1 MKAPTGDITLASGS
15 GAVPRL
21 EELDE
26 RSRDVFRRVVDHYL
40 TSGEPLG
47 SRNLSRDLAQNGAT
61 GALSPA
67 TIRNVM
73 SDLEALGLV
82 FAPHISAGRLP
93 TELGLRFFVDA
104 FMEVGSIP
112 PEARASLDASLG
124 PDRQQ
129 GSVEDALTETS
140 NLLSGLTS
148 GAGLVLASKSDTRL
162 KHIEFIRLE
171 PTKGLVVL
179 VGEDSQVENRLIDL
193 PEGLPASALTEA
205 ANFLNAH
212 LRGKTLSEARMA
224 LAEREKAVSEE
235 LDRLTRQL
243 VDAGIASWAGAEEGR
258 PRQLIVRGRAN
269 LLGDVA
275 AGEDLERIRLLFED
289 LDSKKELTKL
299 LSAAEAAEGVR
310 IFIGSENKLF
320 SLSGSSLV
328 VAPYHDDA
336 GTIVGAVGVIGPTR
350 LNYQRIVP
358 VVDYTASLV
367 SRLVSPTRTPG
378 SGTGT

>member
-1 MKAPTGDITLASGS
+1 MTGPA
-15 GAVPRL
+15 PRL
-21 EELDE
+21 DDLDE
-26 RSRDVFRRVVDHYL
+26 RSRDIFRRVVDHYL
-40 TSGEPLG
+40 TLGEPLG
-47 SRNLSRDLAQNGAT
+47 SRTLSRDLTKSNAMPT
-61 GALSPA
+61 LSPA

-82 FAPHISAGRLP
+82 FAPHVSAGRLP

-104 FMEVGSIP
+104 FMEVGAIP
-112 PEARASLDASLG
+112 PEARAALDDNIG
-124 PDRQQ
+124 TGRPK

-140 NLLSGLTS
+140 SLLSGLTA

-179 VGEDSQVENRLIDL
+179 VGEDGNIENRLIDL

-212 LRGKTLSEARMA
+212 LRGKTLGEAQRA
-224 LAEREKAVSEE
+224 LAERERAVAAE
-235 LDRLTRQL
+235 LDKLTRQV
-243 VDAGIASWAGAEEGR
+243 VDAGIASWAGAEEGK
-258 PRQLIVRGRAN
+258 PRQLIIRGRAN
-269 LLGDVA
+269 LLEDVSA
-275 AGEDLERIRLLFED
+275 VEDLERIRLLFED
-289 LDSKKELTKL
+289 LDSKKELARL
-299 LSAAEAAEGVR
+299 LSAAETADGVR

-320 SLSGSSLV
+320 SLSGSSMI
-328 VAPYHDDA
+328 VAPYHDEA

-367 SRLVSPTRTPG
+367 SKLVSPGR
-378 SGTGT
+378 S

>member
-1 MKAPTGDITLASGS
+1 MKAPSGDLRPALGS
-15 GAVPRL
+15 DTVPQL
-21 EELDE
+21 NELDE

-82 FAPHISAGRLP
+82 FAPHVSAGRLP

-104 FMEVGSIP
+104 FMEVGAIP

-124 PDRQQ
+124 PNRQQ
-129 GSVEDALTETS
+129 GTVEDALTETS
-140 NLLSGLTS
+140 NVLSGLTH

-171 PTKGLVVL
+171 PTKGLEVL

-212 LRGKTLSEARMA
+212 LRGKTLSEAQAA
-224 LAEREKAVSEE
+224 LVEREKAVSEE

-243 VDAGIASWAGAEEGR
+243 VDAGIASWAGVEEGR
-258 PRQLIVRGRAN
+258 PRQLIVRGRAD
-269 LLGDVA
+269 LLEDVSA
-275 AGEDLERIRLLFED
+275 QEDLERIRLLFED
-289 LDSKKELTKL
+289 LDSKKELTRL
-299 LSAAEAAEGVR
+299 LSAAESAEGVR

-367 SRLVSPTRTPG
+367 SRLVSPGR
-378 SGTGT
+378 

>member
-1 MKAPTGDITLASGS
+1 MNTPK
-15 GAVPRL
+15 PRL
-21 EELDE
+21 DDLDT
-26 RSRDVFRRVVDHYL
+26 RSRDIFRRVVDHYL
-40 TSGEPLG
+40 TQGEPLG
-47 SRNLSRDLAQNGAT
+47 SRTLSRDLRRSNSMP
-61 GALSPA
+61 ALSPA

-82 FAPHISAGRLP
+82 FAPHVSAGRLP

-104 FMEVGSIP
+104 FMEVGAIP
-112 PEARASLDASLG
+112 PEARAALDDSLG
-124 PDRQQ
+124 PTRKQ

-140 NLLSGLTS
+140 SLLSGLTS

-171 PTKGLVVL
+171 PTRGLVVL
-179 VGEDSQVENRLIDL
+179 VGEDGNIENRLIEL
-193 PEGLPASALTEA
+193 PDGLPASALTEA

-212 LRGKTLSEARMA
+212 LRGKTLGEARNA
-224 LAEREKAVSEE
+224 LAEREKALAAE
-235 LDRLTRQL
+235 LDRLTRQV

-269 LLGDVA
+269 LLEDISA
-275 AGEDLERIRLLFED
+275 LEDLERIRLLFED
-289 LDSKKELTKL
+289 LDSKKELTRL
-299 LSAAEAAEGVR
+299 LSATETAEGVR

-320 SLSGSSLV
+320 SLSGSSMI
-328 VAPYHDDA
+328 VAPYHDES

-358 VVDYTASLV
+358 VVDYTAGLV
-367 SRLVSPTRTPG
+367 SKLVSMGRQP
-378 SGTGT
+378 

>member
-1 MKAPTGDITLASGS
+1 MKPSA
-15 GAVPRL
+15 PRL
-21 EELDE
+21 DDLDS
-26 RSRDVFRRVVDHYL
+26 RSRDIFRRVVDHYL
-40 TSGEPLG
+40 TQGEPLG
-47 SRNLSRDLAQNGAT
+47 SRSLARDLTQSNAMPT
-61 GALSPA
+61 LSPA

-82 FAPHISAGRLP
+82 FAPHVSAGRLP

-104 FMEVGSIP
+104 FMEVGAIP
-112 PEARASLDASLG
+112 PEARAALDDNLG
-124 PDRQQ
+124 PDRQK

-140 NLLSGLTS
+140 SLLSGLTS
-148 GAGLVLASKSDTRL
+148 GAGLVLASKNDTRL

-171 PTKGLVVL
+171 QTKGLVVL
-179 VGEDSQVENRLIDL
+179 VGEDGNVENRLIDL

-212 LRGKTLSEARMA
+212 LRGKTLGEAQKA
-224 LAEREKAVSEE
+224 LIEREQAVAAE
-235 LDRLTRQL
+235 LDRLTRQV
-243 VDAGIASWAGAEEGR
+243 VDAGIASWAGAEEGK

-269 LLGDVA
+269 LLEDVSA
-275 AGEDLERIRLLFED
+275 VEDLERIRLLFED
-289 LDSKKELTKL
+289 LDSKKELARL
-299 LSAAEAAEGVR
+299 LSATETAEGVR

-320 SLSGSSLV
+320 SLSGSSMI

-336 GTIVGAVGVIGPTR
+336 GLIVGAVGVIGPTR

-367 SRLVSPTRTPG
+367 SRLVSPGR
-378 SGTGT
+378 

>member
-73 SDLEALGLV
+73 SDLEVLGLV

-93 TELGLRFFVDA
+93 TERGLRFFVDA

-193 PEGLPASALTEA
+193 PDGLPASALTEA

-328 VAPYHDDA
+328 VAPYHDEA

-367 SRLVSPTRTPG
+367 SRLVSPGR
-378 SGTGT
+378 

>member
-1 MKAPTGDITLASGS
+1 MKAPSGDLRSALGS
-15 GAVPRL
+15 DTVPQL
-21 EELDE
+21 HELDE

-47 SRNLSRDLAQNGAT
+47 SRNLSRDLAQNGAA

-82 FAPHISAGRLP
+82 FAPHVSAGRLP

-104 FMEVGSIP
+104 FMEVGAIP

-124 PDRQQ
+124 PNRQQ
-129 GSVEDALTETS
+129 GTVEDALTETS
-140 NLLSGLTS
+140 NVLSGLTH

-212 LRGKTLSEARMA
+212 LRGKTLSEAQAA

-243 VDAGIASWAGAEEGR
+243 VDAGIASWAGVEEGR

-269 LLGDVA
+269 LLGDVSA
-275 AGEDLERIRLLFED
+275 VEDLERIRLLFED
-289 LDSKKELTKL
+289 LDSKKELTRL

-367 SRLVSPTRTPG
+367 SRLVSPGR
-378 SGTGT
+378 

>member
-1 MKAPTGDITLASGS
+1 MNQP
-15 GAVPRL
+15 PRL
-21 EELDE
+21 DDLDI
-26 RSRDVFRRVVDHYL
+26 RSRDIFRRVVDNYL

-47 SRNLSRDLAQNGAT
+47 SRSLSRDLSKAI
-61 GALSPA
+61 SPA

-82 FAPHISAGRLP
+82 FAPHVSAGRLP

-104 FMEVGSIP
+104 FMEVGAIP
-112 PEARASLDASLG
+112 PQARASLDANFG
-124 PDRQQ
+124 PQRHA
-129 GSVEDALTETS
+129 GSVEDVLTETS
-140 NLLSGLTS
+140 SLLSGLTA
-148 GAGLVLASKSDTRL
+148 GAGLVLAAKSDTRL

-179 VGEDSQVENRLIDL
+179 VGEDGQVENRLIDL
-193 PEGLPASALTEA
+193 PNGLPASALTEA

-212 LRGKTLSEARMA
+212 LRGKTLGEARVAMA
-224 LAEREKAVSEE
+224 ARQQAVSVE
-235 LDRLTRQL
+235 LDRLTQQV
-243 VDAGIASWAGAEEGR
+243 VDAGIASWAGAEEGK

-269 LLGDVA
+269 LLGD
-275 AGEDLERIRLLFED
+275 GSGFEDLDRIRALFED

-299 LSAAEAAEGVR
+299 LSATETAEGVR

-320 SLSGSSLV
+320 SLSGSSMI
-328 VAPYHDDA
+328 VAPYHDEA

-367 SRLVSPTRTPG
+367 SRLMSG
-378 SGTGT
+378 SS

>member
-1 MKAPTGDITLASGS
+1 MNGPT
-15 GAVPRL
+15 PRL
-21 EELDE
+21 DDLDE
-26 RSRDVFRRVVDHYL
+26 RSRDIFRRVVDHYL
-40 TSGEPLG
+40 TQGEPLG
-47 SRNLSRDLAQNGAT
+47 SRTLSRDLTKSNAMPT
-61 GALSPA
+61 LSPA

-82 FAPHISAGRLP
+82 FAPHVSAGRLP

-104 FMEVGSIP
+104 FMEVGAIP
-112 PEARASLDASLG
+112 PEARAALDDNIG
-124 PDRQQ
+124 TGRPK

-140 NLLSGLTS
+140 SLLSGLTA

-179 VGEDSQVENRLIDL
+179 VGEDGNIENRLIDL

-212 LRGKTLSEARMA
+212 LRGKTLGEAQRA
-224 LAEREKAVSEE
+224 LAERERAVAAE
-235 LDRLTRQL
+235 LDKLTRQV
-243 VDAGIASWAGAEEGR
+243 VDAGIASWAGAEEGK
-258 PRQLIVRGRAN
+258 PRQLIIRGRAN
-269 LLGDVA
+269 LLEDVSA
-275 AGEDLERIRLLFED
+275 VEDLERIRLLFED
-289 LDSKKELTKL
+289 LDSKKELARL
-299 LSAAEAAEGVR
+299 LSAAETADGVR

-320 SLSGSSLV
+320 SLSGSSMI
-328 VAPYHDDA
+328 VAPYHDEA

-367 SRLVSPTRTPG
+367 SKLVSPGR
-378 SGTGT
+378 S

>member
-1 MKAPTGDITLASGS
+1 MTGPT
-15 GAVPRL
+15 PRL
-21 EELDE
+21 DDLDE

-40 TSGEPLG
+40 TQGEPLG
-47 SRNLSRDLAQNGAT
+47 SRTLSRDLTKSNAMPT
-61 GALSPA
+61 LSPA

-82 FAPHISAGRLP
+82 FAPHVSAGRLP

-104 FMEVGSIP
+104 FMEVGAIP
-112 PEARASLDASLG
+112 PEARAALDDNLATG
-124 PDRQQ
+124 RQK

-140 NLLSGLTS
+140 SLLSGLTA

-179 VGEDSQVENRLIDL
+179 VGEDGNIENRLINL

-212 LRGKTLSEARMA
+212 LRGKTLGEAQRA
-224 LAEREKAVSEE
+224 LAERERAVAAE
-235 LDRLTRQL
+235 LDKLTRQV
-243 VDAGIASWAGAEEGR
+243 VDAGIASWAGAEEGK
-258 PRQLIVRGRAN
+258 PRQLIIRGRAN
-269 LLGDVA
+269 LLEDFSAV
-275 AGEDLERIRLLFED
+275 EDLDRIRLLFED
-289 LDSKKELTKL
+289 LDSKKELARL
-299 LSAAEAAEGVR
+299 LSATETAEGVR

-320 SLSGSSLV
+320 SLSGSSMI
-328 VAPYHDDA
+328 VAPYHDEA

-367 SRLVSPTRTPG
+367 SKLVSPGR
-378 SGTGT
+378 S

>member
-1 MKAPTGDITLASGS
+1 MNAVPPSSGS
-15 GAVPRL
+15 NPPH
-21 EELDE
+21 LDDLDA
-26 RSRDVFRRVVDHYL
+26 RSRDIFRRVVDHYF

-47 SRNLSRDLAQNGAT
+47 SRSLSRDLTQSNT
-61 GALSPA
+61 QQTLSPA
-67 TIRNVM
+67 TVRNVM

-82 FAPHISAGRLP
+82 FAPHVSAGRLP

-112 PEARASLDASLG
+112 PEARAALDDSLDPA
-124 PDRQQ
+124 RQK
-129 GSVEDALTETS
+129 GSVEDTLTETS
-140 NLLSGLTS
+140 SLLSGLTS

-179 VGEDSQVENRLIDL
+179 VGEDGQVENRLIDL

-212 LRGKTLSEARMA
+212 LRGKTLGEAQKA
-224 LAEREKAVSEE
+224 LNERERAVAEE
-235 LDRLTRQL
+235 LDRLTRQV
-243 VDAGIASWAGAEEGR
+243 VDAGIASWAGAEEGK

-269 LLGDVA
+269 LLEDVSA
-275 AGEDLERIRLLFED
+275 LEDLERIRLLFED
-289 LDSKKELTKL
+289 LDSKKELARL
-299 LSAAEAAEGVR
+299 LSAAETAEGVR

-320 SLSGSSLV
+320 SLSGSSMI
-328 VAPYHDDA
+328 VAPYHDEA

-358 VVDYTASLV
+358 VVDYTASLI
-367 SRLVSPTRTPG
+367 SRLVSPAR
-378 SGTGT
+378 